1 VVLSLV
7 SPWDGVKSV
16 ALSVS
21 RPPLKRSAPV
31 PPVIVSLPA
40 LPFRVSLPRPPQSRS
55 LAALPFSTSSPFW
68 PKSRSGPVVPLV
80 VLEPLPSTFTVSL
93 RSAVAMP
100 SETLTVISAVPVLPE
115 TAVAV
120 SVLFAAVPPSTTLEF
135 GTRVVFVFETRV
147 RLMASPSGSLRVRLI
162 VPERSLVPHEP
173 TAATPT
179 VGASLSGVTV
189 MLTLAAAG
197 CRRAVDGPV
206 VDLEVEGVSRS
217 SGIVVVVVRIV
228 SYLVAAEA
236 EGKISAGDLGR
247 SLAEL
252 AVGGQRGD
260 LVAQGVALDV
270 VASEGDQLINVLI
283 GGNRLGVSGRRVVDE
298 GNRNSHLLLEA
309 SFGRSAASSVGSTA
323 VVGVSAVCDRA
334 EDVDAAGEVIGRVK
348 GACRARTTN

>member
-1 VVLSLV
+1 
-7 SPWDGVKSV
+7 
-16 ALSVS
+16 
-21 RPPLKRSAPV
+21 
-31 PPVIVSLPA
+31 
-40 LPFRVSLPRPPQSRS
+40 
-55 LAALPFSTSSPFW
+55 
-68 PKSRSGPVVPLV
+68 
-80 VLEPLPSTFTVSL
+80 
-93 RSAVAMP
+93 
-100 SETLTVISAVPVLPE
+100 
-115 TAVAV
+115 
-120 SVLFAAVPPSTTLEF
+120 
-135 GTRVVFVFETRV
+135 
-147 RLMASPSGSLRVRLI
+147 
-162 VPERSLVPHEP
+162 
-173 TAATPT
+173 
-179 VGASLSGVTV
+179 

-283 GGNRLGVSGRRVVDE
+283 GGDRLGVSGRRVVDE

-309 SFGRSAASSVGSTA
+309 SFGRSAA
-323 VVGVSAVCDRA
+323 R
-334 EDVDAAGEVIGRVK
+334 
-348 GACRARTTN
+348 